1 MYSTADQSTESGQP
15 VYLYVL
21 TNDLGTYRY
30 TSREKEVVYDEETYT
45 PEAISHSAI
54 SNSGD
59 MTKDRLDI
67 NFPITNDAA
76 RDLMIGNS
84 EQPSS
89 ITVLRGHST
98 DNDFEFIVYW
108 KGRVTTVVANG
119 ASVKMECESIF
130 TSLRRYGLRARY
142 QKTCRHNLYSE
153 SCGVNKEDFK
163 VEGEA
168 SALDD
173 LILTIAVADDFDDG
187 YFVGGYIS
195 FNGITR
201 RIVAHEE
208 DQITISRIIE
218 SLRDA
223 EFPVVIDLYP
233 GCDKLRQTC
242 NDKFDNLINFG
253 GFPWIPN
260 RNPFGGSSII

>member
-1 MYSTADQSTESGQP
+1 MYTPTDNSAESGQP
-15 VYLYVL
+15 IYLYVL

-30 TSREKEVVYDEETYT
+30 TSRETEVVYDTNTYVPET
-45 PEAISHSAI
+45 ISHGSI

-67 NFPITNDAA
+67 NFPITNDSA

-98 DNDFEFIVYW
+98 DDDFQFIVYW
-108 KGRVTTVVANG
+108 KGRVVNVVANN
-119 ASVKMECESIF
+119 ATVKMECESIF

-153 SCGVNKEDFK
+153 GCGVDKEDFK
-163 VEGEA
+163 VEGEV
-168 SALDD
+168 SALND
-173 LILTIAVADDFDDG
+173 LVLTIAEAEDFDDG
-187 YFVGGYIS
+187 YFTGGYIN
-195 FNGITR
+195 FNGVTR
-201 RIVAHEE
+201 RIVAHQE
-208 DQITISRIIE
+208 DQVTIARALE
-218 SLRDA
+218 ALKDA
-223 EFPVVIDLYP
+223 TLPAAIDLYP
-233 GCDKLRQTC
+233 GCDKLRTTC
-242 NDKFDNLINFG
+242 NNKFDNLPNFG
-253 GFPWIPN
+253 GFPWIPI